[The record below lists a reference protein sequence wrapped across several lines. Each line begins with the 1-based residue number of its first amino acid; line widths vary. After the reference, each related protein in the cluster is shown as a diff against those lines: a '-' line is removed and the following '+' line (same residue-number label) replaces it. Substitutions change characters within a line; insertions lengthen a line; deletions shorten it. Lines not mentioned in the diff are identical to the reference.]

1 MKMKRPSMIIFDYGF
16 TLSLIYSYDT
26 KRGFDALTPYI
37 KTNPHGLTSSDLQTQ
52 YDSIYTTLYGQK
64 RDNIE
69 FDLIKILRCILDIN
83 GIRLSVPMTDA
94 AFIFF
99 EGAESADPMPG
110 IADLLHFLDE
120 VSIRTGVISN
130 LVENGEV
137 LKRQIDRMLP
147 ENNFEFVITS
157 SDYIFRKPMPHL
169 FRVAIELSKLP
180 PDEIWFCGDNT
191 MADIMG
197 AHSVGMFPV
206 WFDFEAECPYP
217 RYMTDTPECECLH
230 IKNWSELVNYL
241 KELT

>member
-1 MKMKRPSMIIFDYGF
+1 
-16 TLSLIYSYDT
+16 
-26 KRGFDALTPYI
+26 
-37 KTNPHGLTSSDLQTQ
+37 
-52 YDSIYTTLYGQK
+52 
-64 RDNIE
+64 
-69 FDLIKILRCILDIN
+69 
-83 GIRLSVPMTDA
+83 
-94 AFIFF
+94 
-99 EGAESADPMPG
+99 
-110 IADLLHFLDE
+110 
-120 VSIRTGVISN
+120 
-130 LVENGEV
+130 
-137 LKRQIDRMLP
+137 MLP